1 MISDALFSFHAQV
14 AYLVHVNCHGPSDP
28 KLVENLWAW
37 NNSFILLMDP
47 QINGWRLVVLYCL
60 LVRMAWNGSFILL
73 MDPKIKGWK
82 ETWRLGDLY
91 L

>member
-1 MISDALFSFHAQV
+1 
-14 AYLVHVNCHGPSDP
+14 
-28 KLVENLWAW
+28 
-37 NNSFILLMDP
+37 MDP
-47 QINGWRLVVLYCL
+47 QINGWGLGVLYCL
-60 LVRMAWNGSFILL
+60 LVCMAWNGSFILL